1 MWHIELSLGNKLKAK
16 EKTTIAR
23 EQIRKYATVLE
34 PLLSSGLPLTMEV
47 LLEESVHSVLAV
59 VAVKLAGEARRQFK
73 NSEKGQFP
81 PLEAVTRQRLVKI

>member
-34 PLLSSGLPLTMEV
+34 PLLDSSPRSTMEV
-47 LLEESVHSVLAV
+47 LLEAV
-59 VAVKLAGEARRQFK
+59 FSMWSPQKLYR
-73 NSEKGQFP
+73 S
-81 PLEAVTRQRLVKI
+81 TD